1 MKAGFSSSFQKIDV
15 SLHKWAGVDV
25 ECEVFNLFLGLVP
38 QPGLARIEAG
48 RKRQGLVP
56 EFHVKEPST
65 SGACQQMCCI
75 AIVSWQIHA
84 KRVGVVGPIQAKLAN
99 YTPLRGWVFG
109 AWGRPLM
116 MYTKW

>member
-1 MKAGFSSSFQKIDV
+1 MFPNKR
-15 SLHKWAGVDV
+15 WAGVDV

-75 AIVSWQIHA
+75 AIVSWQIYA
-84 KRVGVVGPIQAKLAN
+84 KRVDKEWLDQS
-99 YTPLRGWVFG
+99 RQS
-109 AWGRPLM
+109 
-116 MYTKW
+116 